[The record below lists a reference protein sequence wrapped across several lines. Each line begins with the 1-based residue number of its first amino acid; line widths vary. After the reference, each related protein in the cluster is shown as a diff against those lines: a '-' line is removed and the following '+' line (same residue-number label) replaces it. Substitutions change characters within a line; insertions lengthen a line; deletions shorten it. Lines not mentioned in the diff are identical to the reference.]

1 MAEAYVNNQL
11 KTDAEARGGK
21 YEVEAYT
28 YPMDLFGSPTKYANA
43 WAMININVQDKSS
56 ALNSIEGDPIWGQT
70 IDLDAAEK
78 NRFKPTNQR
87 PKDILEAMAIASG
100 ASAGIASTLKGSIN
114 KPLESATNVVSGA
127 AKGAALGAIAAIP
140 FAKLGIK
147 ERATKRLKAAIQLPM
162 PQTVQSGYNMRW
174 SEGETKMFDLLSKVP
189 KLLTDTPGALTG
201 KGDGTTLD
209 AATGFVLSGANVVGA
224 EAISAYTGLAANPKK
239 EQIFESVGFRTF
251 TMEYRFYPRSQA
263 EMGRLQNI
271 IYLFKYHMHPEFLT
285 SSNANGVNGSGGQ
298 FTFIYPSEFDIT
310 FYTKQGTENPWI
322 NKIATCVLTD
332 FNVNYT
338 PDSFWVGHED
348 GAPNGIQLSLTFREI
363 SILTK
368 DQVKGGF

>member
-11 KTDAEARGGK
+11 TTDANARGGK

-28 YPMDLFGSPTKYANA
+28 YPMDLFGSASKYANA
-43 WAMININVQDKSS
+43 WTMININVQDKSS
-56 ALNSIEGDPIWGQT
+56 ALNSVEGDPIWGQT

-78 NRFKPTNQR
+78 NRFKPTNER
-87 PKDILEAMAIASG
+87 PKDIVDAMAAAG
-100 ASAGIASTLKGSIN
+100 AATGFAGATLKASIN
-114 KPLESATNVVSGA
+114 NPVESATNIVSGTI
-127 AKGAALGAIAAIP
+127 KGAAIGALASVP

-174 SEGETKMFDLLSKVP
+174 SEGETKMFDMMSKVG
-189 KLLTDTPGALTG
+189 KLGPDGVNTLMG
-201 KGDGTTLD
+201 KGDGSSLD
-209 AATGFVLSGANVVGA
+209 AATGFVLSGANIAGA

-263 EMGRLQNI
+263 EMGRLNNI
-271 IYLFKYHMHPEFLT
+271 IYLLKYHMHPEFLT
-285 SSNANGVNGSGGQ
+285 GSSASGMNGSSGQ

-310 FYTKQGTENPWI
+310 FYTKQGSENPWI

-338 PDSFWVGHED
+338 PDAFWVGHED
-348 GAPNGIQLSLTFREI
+348 GSPNGIQLSLTFREI